1 MKTKLM
7 ELIEAV
13 CLPKGDNVII
23 RDKQYWLT
31 PKELQAIMDEGFRE
45 QRIECSKPFNVHS
58 VLTAKDIRDI
68 RQPETGIEL

>member
-1 MKTKLM
+1 MEMIEGGKLHN
-7 ELIEAV
+7 E
-13 CLPKGDNVII
+13 
-23 RDKQYWLT
+23 QYILT

-68 RQPETGIEL
+68 RQPETGIKL